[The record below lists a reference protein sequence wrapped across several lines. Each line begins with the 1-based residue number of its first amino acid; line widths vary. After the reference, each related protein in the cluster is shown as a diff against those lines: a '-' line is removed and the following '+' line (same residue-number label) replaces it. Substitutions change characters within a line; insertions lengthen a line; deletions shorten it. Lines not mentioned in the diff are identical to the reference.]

1 MATSKTKGN
10 KSQVTAASAR
20 KAKPSKTARPTK
32 AKGKTKAMPKVA
44 AKAPVAKPMPAK
56 PSKANGKPGA
66 HKSSSEAAAKL
77 ANFNAVTETCKRVE
91 ALLSKSSAYRKVDAG
106 LYVIKQGSSLVMIS
120 VHQWKGKHVVIR
132 LTAQLVKGVSME
144 VPLALELLE
153 LNAAMRFGAFAFIPK
168 GNMVVLCHTLLER
181 DVADAREFLDTL
193 ADFAIVADEYD
204 DRIAARYG
212 GSTMQDLLEEATM
225 DHIREGYEKKDFLA

>member
-1 MATSKTKGN
+1 MMPTK
-10 KSQVTAASAR
+10 KSTGV
-20 KAKPSKTARPTK
+20 KAKRQAAKVAKSTRGLQAATAKPTPSKTSARQ
-32 AKGKTKAMPKVA
+32 A
-44 AKAPVAKPMPAK
+44 AKAKAARSKVVSAKVVSAK
-56 PSKANGKPGA
+56 AASKAAEN
-66 HKSSSEAAAKL
+66 S
-77 ANFNAVTETCKRVE
+77 AVADTCKRVE
-91 ALLSKSSAYRKVDAG
+91 ALLSKSSAYRKVDLG

-120 VHQWKGKHVVIR
+120 VHPWKSNHVVIR

-153 LNAAMRFGAFAFIPK
+153 LNASMRFGAFAFIPK
-168 GNMVVLCHTLLER
+168 GNVVVLCHTLLER
-181 DVADAREFLDTL
+181 DVADTREFLDTL

-225 DHIREGYEKKDFLA
+225 HHIRAGYEKKDFLA